1 MSQRFLRTIAYCSFL
16 LLLTGC
22 DGDFVWVDN
31 QKIVLCS
38 TLFAIMIMCL
48 GCFYGIIHKKNKE

>member
-1 MSQRFLRTIAYCSFL
+1 MCKRFLGAMACCSFL
-16 LLLTGC
+16 LLLTSC

-38 TLFAIMIMCL
+38 ALLAIFVMCL
-48 GCFYGIIHKKNKE
+48 GCFLGLKHKKDKD